1 MTYLIVNILILVF
14 PLAYWAWI
22 RTVPLRPWMFLI
34 GLGLAFD
41 LVEVNLLRIY
51 TFPEP
56 TLLWN
61 LPLGEYLFIVGVP
74 LRALAFY
81 ELGRQV
87 RGSLR
92 RD

>member
-1 MTYLIVNILILVF
+1 MIYLAANIVILVF
-14 PLAYWAWI
+14 PLLYWAWL
-22 RTVPLRPWMFLI
+22 RTVPLRSWVVLI

-41 LVEVNLLRIY
+41 LIQVNVIRVY

-61 LPLGEYLFIVGVP
+61 LPLGEYFFIIGVP

-81 ELGRQV
+81 ELCHQIR
-87 RGSLR
+87 RSLR